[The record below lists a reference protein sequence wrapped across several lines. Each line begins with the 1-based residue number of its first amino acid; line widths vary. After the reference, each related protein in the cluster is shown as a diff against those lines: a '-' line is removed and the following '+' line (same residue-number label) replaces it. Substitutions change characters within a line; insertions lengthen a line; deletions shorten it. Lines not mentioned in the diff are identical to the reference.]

1 MPVVR
6 VLVPSLTAADRVVS
20 LPPADAHHLGRVLRA
35 SIGDEIRVFDGR
47 GREWM
52 GRLAALDRASAV
64 VEIVTEIAPVAEPP
78 VRVTLAIG
86 LLKGDQMDTVV
97 RDATM
102 LGAVSLV
109 PMLTA
114 HVAVPE
120 RALRS
125 GAAIIRWRRVAA
137 ASAKQC
143 GRAVVAEVGAVTPF
157 AAVLHLAAGA
167 ATFMCVE
174 PRLTVRDLR
183 IGDDSALQPPGSAL
197 VLVGP
202 EGGWSEEEL
211 DQARAAGVTFVHLG
225 PRTLRAETVPT
236 VVLSALWT
244 RWGW

>member
-6 VLVPSLTAADRVVS
+6 VLVPSMTAADRVVS

-35 SIGDEIRVFDGR
+35 NIGDEIRVFDGR

-52 GRLAALDRASAV
+52 GRLAGLDRASAV

-102 LGAVSLV
+102 LGAASIV
-109 PMLTA
+109 PMLTT

-137 ASAKQC
+137 ASARQC

-174 PRLTVRDLR
+174 PRLTVRALR
-183 IGDDSALQPPGSAL
+183 AGDSAQPQPGSAL

-225 PRTLRAETVPT
+225 PRTLRAEAVPA

-244 RWGW
+244 CWGW